1 MKKQWAISN
10 LTGVALVF
18 AVSFVS
24 VSATSGA
31 TSLCMDLRGFSLR
44 SVPWPNAVERLLL
57 DGVPYPNPAV
67 ERYFNLDIDRDDVND
82 AIEKSCPA
90 NPESRADPCMLTL
103 KLSSSG
109 KALEFNAWGFQLFR
123 YHGQIFIVANADETR
138 KKTNI
143 FRIEKTGFKL
153 VCENL

>member
-1 MKKQWAISN
+1 MKKQRAISN
-10 LTGVALVF
+10 LKLAVLAF
-18 AVSFVS
+18 AVLL
-24 VSATSGA
+24 VSANVTSGA
-31 TSLCMDLRGFSLR
+31 ASLCADLSGFSLH
-44 SVPWPNAVERLLL
+44 SVPWPNSVERLLL

-109 KALEFNAWGFQLFR
+109 KTLEFNAWGFQLFR
-123 YHGQIFIVANADETR
+123 YHGQFFIVANADETR

-143 FRIEKTGFKL
+143 FRIEKTGFNL